1 MSDDSIVDIAD
12 AIIVIG
18 PSPSKKMLGALLST
32 ILLSSIVLGFA
43 MDTNHDVNNGTRY
56 FGGSNFFRDLPT
68 FTDMVE
74 YLPESKFL
82 R

>member
-43 MDTNHDVNNGTRY
+43 MNTNPDVDNGASGEGAEQDEWRA
-56 FGGSNFFRDLPT
+56 
-68 FTDMVE
+68 
-74 YLPESKFL
+74 KI
-82 R
+82 